1 MFQKPSPQIALAQ
14 EENYAA
20 NTYSHDEVE
29 TVVGPSVHV
38 EGDFA
43 SEGNILVKG
52 TVSGSVKTSKLLTV
66 EPGARII
73 ANVRAGNAVIAGE
86 IKGNVKVLERLEVT
100 STARILG
107 DIECAVLVVEAGAL
121 LHGKVAMDG
130 IEMDG
135 AKAEKKRVVRG
146 RIKEDFE
153 VSSEEEE
160 NQ

>member
-1 MFQKPSPQIALAQ
+1 MFQKPSPQIALN
-14 EENYAA
+14 E
-20 NTYSHDEVE
+20 NTYVPPSSHDEIE

-86 IKGNVKVLERLEVT
+86 IKGNVKVTERLEIT

-107 DIECAVLVVEAGAL
+107 DIECSVFVVEAGAL
-121 LHGKVAMDG
+121 IFGKVSMDG
-130 IEMDG
+130 MEG
-135 AKAEKKRVVRG
+135 EGLKSEKKRVVRG
-146 RIKEDFE
+146 RLKEDYRE
-153 VSSEEEE
+153 ESEEGI
-160 NQ
+160 Q

>member
-1 MFQKPSPQIALAQ
+1 MFQKPSPQIALS
-14 EENYAA
+14 EEPRLVS
-20 NTYSHDEVE
+20 SHDEVE

-86 IKGNVKVLERLEVT
+86 IKGNVKVMERLEIT
-100 STARILG
+100 STAKILG
-107 DIECAVLVVEAGAL
+107 DVECSVLVIEAGAL

-130 IEMDG
+130 MEAES
-135 AKAEKKRVVRG
+135 AKADKKRIVRG
-146 RIKEDFE
+146 RLKEDYK
-153 VSSEEEE
+153 EEMDEE
-160 NQ
+160 GIQ

>member
-1 MFQKPSPQIALAQ
+1 MFQKPSPQIALNEDA
-14 EENYAA
+14 YV
-20 NTYSHDEVE
+20 TTSHDEVE

-86 IKGNVKVLERLEVT
+86 IKGNVKVMERLEIT

-107 DIECAVLVVEAGAL
+107 DVECSVLVIEAGAL

-130 IEMDG
+130 IE
-135 AKAEKKRVVRG
+135 AEKSEKKRVVRG
-146 RIKEDFE
+146 RIKEEYNDE
-153 VSSEEEE
+153 SEDESI
-160 NQ
+160 Q

>member
-1 MFQKPSPQIALAQ
+1 MFQKPSPQIALSQ
-14 EENYAA
+14 EENFSS
-20 NTYSHDEVE
+20 NNYSHDEVE

-66 EPGARII
+66 EPGARIV
-73 ANVRAGNAVIAGE
+73 ANIRAGNAVIAGE
-86 IKGNVKVLERLEVT
+86 IKGNVKTTERLEIT

-107 DIECAVLVVEAGAL
+107 DIECAILVVEAGAL
-121 LHGKVAMDG
+121 LHGKIAMDG
-130 IEMDG
+130 VEIDG
-135 AKAEKKRVVRG
+135 PKVEKKRVVRG
-146 RIKEDFE
+146 RAKEDF
-153 VSSEEEE
+153 SETNDEED

>member
-1 MFQKPSPQIALAQ
+1 MFQKPSPQIALN
-14 EENYAA
+14 EEAYVTNP
-20 NTYSHDEVE
+20 HDEIE

-73 ANVRAGNAVIAGE
+73 ANVRAGSAVISGE
-86 IKGNVKVLERLEVT
+86 IKGNVKIMERLDIT

-107 DIECAVLVVEAGAL
+107 DVECSVLVIEAGAL
-121 LHGKVAMDG
+121 LHGKVSMDG
-130 IEMDG
+130 IESEG
-135 AKAEKKRVVRG
+135 GKSEKKRIVRG
-146 RIKEDFE
+146 RIKEE
-153 VSSEEEE
+153 YSEENEE
-160 NQ
+160 GIQ